1 MLKIGLFYERYLWR
15 TFDKPKSLE
24 LLLSLNHLT
33 KKNPEFET
41 CIILIGLYN
50 LTKSFE
56 NNFGVVRRMGRK
68 ICYKNF
74 TEP

>member
-1 MLKIGLFYERYLWR
+1 MNVIYEEHLISQNHWNFYLAWIIW
-15 TFDKPKSLE
+15 L
-24 LLLSLNHLT
+24 
-33 KKNPEFET
+33 KKNPEFQT
-41 CIILIGLYN
+41 CIIHRLLIGLYN

-68 ICYKNF
+68 ICYENF